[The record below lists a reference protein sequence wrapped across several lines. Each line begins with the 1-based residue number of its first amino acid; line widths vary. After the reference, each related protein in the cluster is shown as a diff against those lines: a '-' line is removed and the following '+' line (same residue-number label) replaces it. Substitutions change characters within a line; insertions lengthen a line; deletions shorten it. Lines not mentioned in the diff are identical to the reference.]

1 MKKPFLFSLSFLALS
16 LVLIFN
22 SCTEDKDEEPAET
35 EFIAD
40 NNTFTSFMSW
50 PLEATNQGT
59 DPALGAA
66 HAGNDASV
74 IRQIYFK
81 NGQNPVNGN
90 YPVGS
95 VVVKHSSNPDKSVN
109 EFTAMVKRGNN
120 FNPDFGNWEFFM
132 LTPTGAIASDAN
144 GTPMRGASLMD
155 GMCAGCHAGASN
167 KDFIFSK

>member
-1 MKKPFLFSLSFLALS
+1 MKKPFLFSVTLLALTTA
-16 LVLIFN
+16 LTFN
-22 SCTEDKDEEPAET
+22 SCSKDKDEDPSET

-40 NNTFTSFMSW
+40 NSTFASFMSW
-50 PLEATNQGT
+50 PLEATNQGS
-59 DPALGAA
+59 DPALGTA

-74 IRQIYFK
+74 TRQIYFK
-81 NGQNPVNGN
+81 SGQDPVNGK

-95 VVVKHSSNPDKSVN
+95 VIVKHSSNPDKSVN

-120 FNPDFGNWEFFM
+120 FNPNFGNWEFFM

-144 GTPMRGASLMD
+144 GSPMRGASLMD
-155 GMCAGCHAGASN
+155 GMCAGCHSGASN